1 LAIETY
7 QACYADEALQTRHDS
22 VFTLPKFGQV
32 TMITQPY
39 QVSDLISHRVRRV
52 GTVSD
57 LLIANLGAVDH
68 QIEDRRKKSALS
80 LFNRSTAFI
89 APFILRC
96 FFRRIT
102 TLLLCVIYLFIYLFI
117 YSFIL
122 FFCLNDRKS
131 FLAIIMMDSL
141 QSLASYEINCKL
153 ASGFSKALHIHVMF
167 LVLF

>member
-1 LAIETY
+1 
-7 QACYADEALQTRHDS
+7 
-22 VFTLPKFGQV
+22 
-32 TMITQPY
+32 MITQPY

-68 QIEDRRKKSALS
+68 QIEDRRKKSGLS

-89 APFILRC
+89 ARFILRC
-96 FFRRIT
+96 F
-102 TLLLCVIYLFIYLFI
+102 LCFFLEELPPCCCVLFIYLFI

-122 FFCLNDRKS
+122 FFCFNDRKS
-131 FLAIIMMDSL
+131 FLAIIMMESL
-141 QSLASYEINCKL
+141 KSLASHKINCKL

-167 LVLF
+167 SVLF